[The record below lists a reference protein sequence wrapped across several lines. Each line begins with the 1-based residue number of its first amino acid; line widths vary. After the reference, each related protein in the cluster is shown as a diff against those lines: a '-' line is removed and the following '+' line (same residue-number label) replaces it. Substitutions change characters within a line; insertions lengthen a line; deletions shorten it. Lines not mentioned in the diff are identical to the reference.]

1 MTETQ
6 ETFLSHLIELR
17 ERLVRALVVYAI
29 ACVPTLYF
37 SAELYDLLAAPLM
50 ANLPEGSRMIATGVI
65 TPFLIP
71 MKISFM
77 AAFVV
82 ALPYLLYQVWAFV
95 APGLYAHEKRLAL
108 PLVVSSTLLFL
119 VGMLFCYF
127 IVFGKVFAFIQSF
140 APKSISVAPDIEA
153 YFNFVLGMFLAF
165 GLAFEVPVVVVVLVI
180 TGLVNG
186 RAAARMARLRDR
198 GDLRGGRRGD
208 AARTWSRR
216 SRSRSRCASSTRSG
230 SSSRRSCSGARRAT
244 RLPGSGGELATR
256 RRAPRRAALAHGHVQ
271 RELLVA
277 ADHPHRHRLARRHL
291 GDRVERRA
299 HVGHGAAR

>member
-1 MTETQ
+1 MTESQ

-17 ERLVRALVVYAI
+17 ERLVRALMVYAI
-29 ACVPTLYF
+29 ACVPTLYY

-77 AAFVV
+77 AGFVV
-82 ALPYLLYQVWAFV
+82 ALPYLLYQGWAFV
-95 APGLYAHEKRLAL
+95 APGLYSHEKRLAL

-165 GLAFEVPVVVVVLVI
+165 GLAFEVPVVVVVLVLS
-180 TGLVNG
+180 GLVTVEQLREWRG
-186 RAAARMARLRDR
+186 YVIVAIFIVAAVVTPPDVV
-198 GDLRGGRRGD
+198 
-208 AARTWSRR
+208 SQI
-216 SRSRSRCASSTRSG
+216 
-230 SSSRRSCSGARRAT
+230 
-244 RLPGSGGELATR
+244 
-256 RRAPRRAALAHGHVQ
+256 ALALPMCVLYEVGIFVGQ
-271 RELLVA
+271 MIQKRKASDSAPEDPA
-277 ADHPHRHRLARRHL
+277 AS
-291 GDRVERRA
+291 
-299 HVGHGAAR
+299 